1 MWSTTC
7 HTWNLQT
14 KEKGDYFIA
23 LSADRMLSENK
34 TSQNEKLKK
43 EVQEM
48 YNDFIA
54 LHKFEKFDE
63 VKLKKDIEQFLIKR
77 NQ

>member
-1 MWSTTC
+1 
-7 HTWNLQT
+7 
-14 KEKGDYFIA
+14 
-23 LSADRMLSENK
+23 MLSENK